1 MDGRIGQ
8 LHCRYR
14 VPSGQE
20 GATGLTTRL
29 DRVARENLAECY
41 GQALDQALGDDS
53 AVYVVRQIET
63 RLAMILDG
71 QASDAAIAERWGIC
85 LAAAVARAIA
95 SRETGHGHPLGRNG
109 AGAEV
114 LRFADQ
120 ADYVAHFVLDLLD
133 NVAWD
138 RWFYG
143 AFERWR
149 SSTRQEA
156 LVGVLLEN
164 VESLPATLAHL
175 SRNGVIAR
183 VLAEMGCR
191 GHMRLWAALREESP
205 LQEAAWQSLFGVV
218 QRLGD
223 RLDLWAAGQPDR
235 QALAAFLASGPA
247 PPDWRDRT
255 GLTQAIL
262 ALFRHLAKR
271 GFLRVRGRPEG
282 QPVYS
287 EEGLAPHVPSDALSE
302 LDWLDREQL
311 RKGLEAILMQ
321 GPVAYR
327 RSKSGLQAYPA
338 SSAEDTPDEP
348 DIATSQQAVSDLPL
362 RRAVQGPTPRQRQFL
377 ADLLDA
383 LRNTQATLQVNVL
396 DAPEMALHLYAA
408 LLDHHPG
415 WAGDVL
421 APEMIQRLL
430 VACQWLRQTPSPAA
444 AIAGLRQRDVE
455 RVLVRVSAR

>member
-8 LHCRYR
+8 LNCRYR
-14 VPSGQE
+14 VPSGQV

-29 DRVARENLAECY
+29 NRVARENLAECY
-41 GQALDQALGDDS
+41 GQALDQALGGDP

-95 SRETGHGHPLGRNG
+95 SRETGHGYPLGKND

-143 AFERWR
+143 AFARWR
-149 SSTRQEA
+149 TSTRQEA
-156 LVGVLLEN
+156 LEGVLLEN

-175 SRNGVIAR
+175 SRHGVLAR
-183 VLAEMGCR
+183 VLDELGGRA
-191 GHMRLWAALREESP
+191 HMRLWSALRDEAP

-235 QALAAFLASGPA
+235 QALAGFLASGPA

-262 ALFRHLAKR
+262 ALFRHLALR
-271 GFLRVRGRPEG
+271 GFFRVRGSAEG
-282 QPVYS
+282 QPQYS
-287 EEGLAPHVPSDALSE
+287 EEGLVPHVSSDALSE

-311 RKGLEAILMQ
+311 RKGLEAILMH

-327 RSKSGLQAYPA
+327 RSMSG
-338 SSAEDTPDEP
+338 
-348 DIATSQQAVSDLPL
+348 TSGIPGVIC
-362 RRAVQGPTPRQRQFL
+362 RG
-377 ADLLDA
+377 
-383 LRNTQATLQVNVL
+383 
-396 DAPEMALHLYAA
+396 YA
-408 LLDHHPG
+408 
-415 WAGDVL
+415 
-421 APEMIQRLL
+421 
-430 VACQWLRQTPSPAA
+430 
-444 AIAGLRQRDVE
+444 
-455 RVLVRVSAR
+455 